1 MTWCREYSSLYISVF
16 VHCLCCVFLP
26 VFDPH
31 SAVCRG
37 GGGGDQWHHGWCAG
51 NFVFLYFVKLS
62 FCILYLLYLTHILQS
77 AQSAEEEE
85 GTGGTMAVVQGFL
98 SFYIL

>member
-37 GGGGDQWHHGWCAG
+37 GGDRWHDGRCAG
-51 NFVFLYFVKLS
+51 IFVVLYFVILS
-62 FCILYLLYLTHILQS
+62 FCILYLLYLTHILQP
-77 AQSAEEEE
+77 AEEEEE
-85 GTGGTMAVVQGFL
+85 GTGGTMAGVQGFL